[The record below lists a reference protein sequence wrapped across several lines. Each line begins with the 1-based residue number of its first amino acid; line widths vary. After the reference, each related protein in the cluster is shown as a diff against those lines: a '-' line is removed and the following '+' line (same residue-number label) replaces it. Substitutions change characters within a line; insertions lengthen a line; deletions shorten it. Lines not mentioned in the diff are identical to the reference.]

1 MYPLHVH
8 RVARRARRPN
18 NTGMNKRDQWRQLIS
33 EWERSGQ
40 TRAEFAK
47 ARGLVASTFAW
58 WKTTLRREARALAEG
73 KTAAPLKL
81 ARVSSEALIS
91 TPKSRSL
98 VVRVGA
104 ASIEVSDGFDAALL
118 ASVVAALGAKT

>member
-1 MYPLHVH
+1 
-8 RVARRARRPN
+8 
-18 NTGMNKRDQWRQLIS
+18 
-33 EWERSGQ
+33 
-40 TRAEFAK
+40 
-47 ARGLVASTFAW
+47 VASTFAW

>member
-1 MYPLHVH
+1 
-8 RVARRARRPN
+8 
-18 NTGMNKRDQWRQLIS
+18 MNKRDQWRQLIS